1 MYILMRAAMA
11 AGLCLCM
18 TSAYSQMSP
27 SHQKTVGYQ
36 DEQGVFHPFNQMV
49 PDIAKT
55 DYTGTID
62 VTVKITVKST
72 FKTGT
77 IIACGTEALV
87 SSYSATN
94 PLAGLSYDEWN
105 YAEAT
110 GSGTSYTCTL
120 KIPYSWSLLSPGTGV
135 ENSMS
140 ATYEVLA
147 LAPSGSIFSTG
158 LGLRETSGPIVQSA
172 PIPAI
177 GATTSYTVNAT
188 I

>member
-1 MYILMRAAMA
+1 
-11 AGLCLCM
+11 
-18 TSAYSQMSP
+18 MSP

-36 DEQGVFHPFNQMV
+36 DEQGVFHPFNQAV
-49 PDIAKT
+49 PDTVAKT
-55 DYTGTID
+55 DYTGTLD
-62 VTVKITVKST
+62 VTIHITVKST

-87 SSYSATN
+87 SSYSETN
-94 PLAGLSYDEWN
+94 PLAGLSYEEWD

-135 ENSMS
+135 ANSMS

-158 LGLRETSGPIVQSA
+158 NGLRYTAGPLATSAS
-172 PIPAI
+172 IPAI
-177 GATTSYTVNAT
+177 GATTSYTINAT